1 MFCLIKPTIYNKH
14 PSTHI
19 HTHPLSLAQPLESA
33 IYTSLSSIF
42 QLSHGLVVYTEFGKW
57 GQAGERD
64 IRDCYCV
71 SLMINAAWQTCSRWK
86 GEEIGRVS
94 EKGAIS
100 DVSVMVPFQS
110 HLSAC
115 TGWVEHSPW
124 REREMRERRRK
135 WVLFKWNHMRYFSS
149 YILTYIHP
157 SFWHFQFEHK
167 FKNAVFFTSIF
178 PKVSFNSNIFSL
190 VVSMSV
196 LVYV

>member
-1 MFCLIKPTIYNKH
+1 MFCLIKSTIYNKH
-14 PSTHI
+14 ASTHI

-57 GQAGERD
+57 GQAGKRD

-71 SLMINAAWQTCSRWK
+71 SLMISAAWQTCSRWK
-86 GEEIGRVS
+86 GEEIGLSFMKSTVRKGVS
-94 EKGAIS
+94 EKGAIG

-124 REREMRERRRK
+124 REMQERRRK

-149 YILTYIHP
+149 YIL
-157 SFWHFQFEHK
+157 
-167 FKNAVFFTSIF
+167 
-178 PKVSFNSNIFSL
+178 
-190 VVSMSV
+190 
-196 LVYV
+196 